1 MTSQEPFSLTAF
13 ADLVQLPDE
22 SLRKAALERQSRL
35 TKPTGA
41 LGRLEPLSAW
51 LASATGSC
59 PPPPLDRVRVVV
71 FAGDHGVARTAQTS
85 AYPPEVTAQMVLNFI
100 AGGAGVN
107 ALAELNGAS
116 VRVLDIAVDAELDY
130 LGAHAGTVGAHRIR
144 RGSGSIDREDAMTY
158 DEAMRAFTAG
168 RDVADEEIDRGV
180 DLLIPGDMGIGN
192 TTPTATII
200 GLLTRTEIQFVVG
213 RGTGIDDTTWMR
225 KSAAV
230 RDAMRRGRPRMGDPI
245 DLLAA
250 VGGADLA
257 AMSGFLVQ
265 AAIRRTP
272 VLLDGVVSA
281 AAALLAQAINYRA
294 PQWFL
299 ASHRS
304 TEPAQHAALEY
315 LDLQPL
321 IDLDLR
327 LGEGTGALI
336 ALPIVRAAQAT
347 LAHMATFDEAG
358 VSDKDDTGDSD
369 SGDDA
374 ANAADE

>member
-1 MTSQEPFSLTAF
+1 MTPPQPFSHASF
-13 ADLVQLPDE
+13 ADLVQLPDD
-22 SLRKAALERQSRL
+22 SLRKAALDRQARL
-35 TKPTGA
+35 TKPAGA

-51 LASATGSC
+51 LASVTGTC
-59 PPPPLDRVRVVV
+59 PPPPLDRVRVVI
-71 FAGDHGVARTAQTS
+71 FAGDHGVARTARTS

-116 VRVLDIAVDAELDY
+116 VRVLDMSVDADLGY
-130 LGAHAGTVGAHRIR
+130 LGSHEDTVGAHRIR
-144 RGSGSIDREDAMTY
+144 RGSGSIDREDALTY
-158 DEAMRAFTAG
+158 DEAMRAFNAG
-168 RDVADEEIDRGV
+168 REVADEEIDRGV

-257 AMSGFLVQ
+257 AMTGLLVQ

-281 AAALLAQAINYRA
+281 AAALLAQAINYRT
-294 PQWFL
+294 PQWFV

-315 LDLQPL
+315 LDLKPL

-336 ALPIVRAAQAT
+336 ALPIVRAAQVT
-347 LAHMATFDEAG
+347 LANMATFEEAG
-358 VSDKDDTGDSD
+358 VSDKDAETDSTSD
-369 SGDDA
+369 Q
-374 ANAADE
+374 DE

>member
-1 MTSQEPFSLTAF
+1 MTQPETFDLASF
-13 ADLVQLPDE
+13 AHLVELPDD
-22 SLRKAALERQSRL
+22 SLRRAALERQGRL
-35 TKPTGA
+35 TKPAGA

-51 LASATGSC
+51 LASVTGAC
-59 PPPPLDRVRVVV
+59 PPPALDRVRVVI

-116 VRVLDIAVDAELDY
+116 VRVLDLSVDSELTY
-130 LGAHAGTVGAHRIR
+130 LGSYADTVAAHRIR
-144 RGSGSIDREDAMTY
+144 RGSGSIDREDALTY
-158 DEAMRAFTAG
+158 AEALRAFAAG
-168 RDVADEEIDRGV
+168 RAVADEEIDRGV

-200 GLLTRTEIQFVVG
+200 GLLTRAELQFVVG

-225 KSAAV
+225 KTAAV

-257 AMSGFLVQ
+257 AMTGFILQ

-281 AAALLAQAINYRA
+281 AAALLAQSINYRA
-294 PQWFL
+294 PQWYL

-304 TEPAQHAALEY
+304 TEPAQHAALDH
-315 LDLQPL
+315 LDLEPL

-327 LGEGTGALI
+327 LGEGTGALV
-336 ALPIVRAAQAT
+336 ALPLLRAAQST
-347 LAHMATFDEAG
+347 LANMATFDEAG
-358 VSDKDDTGDSD
+358 VSDRDDQDL
-369 SGDDA
+369 A
-374 ANAADE
+374 EHE